1 MFLTFFPL
9 IPLTLAGAVLF
20 RKKTLAYGF
29 PLLMVATKA
38 LFTDISV
45 IHFFTLIPLFL
56 AVYGIRKANPDGQ
69 TSMIRLAG
77 YAFGAILTYEVISTS
92 GVWLMGNCLAGY
104 SSLYAH
110 TLSDFLRCFGD
121 SLPFTAIHL
130 LRDIP
135 LGVLMIK
142 GAFAVKRIF
151 AEKTAAAVSLKEA
164 K

>member
-20 RKKTLAYGF
+20 RRKILAYGF
-29 PLLMVATKA
+29 PLLMVVAKA

-45 IHFFTLIPLFL
+45 IHLFTLMPLLL
-56 AVYGIRKANPDGQ
+56 AVYGIRRTNPDGQ

-77 YAFGAILTYEVISTS
+77 YGFGAILTYEIVATS

-110 TLSDFLRCFGD
+110 TLSDLLRCFRD

-142 GAFAVKRIF
+142 GAFAVRQMIAGKVA
-151 AEKTAAAVSLKEA
+151 AEISLREA